1 VDLLLDVLLLPKCKI
16 DEALRLCHDVELLNK
31 IQNVS
36 QEVTESWDAGIPL
49 YAKEALNEAKQAK
62 IELLSLMLDEYNAR
76 MHKDVL
82 ERMQLA
88 EGSLAAYDMLKDPGF
103 IGKRYPRSKRKLSD
117 KDIKELDEL
126 FHAQNRTARGKEYD
140 ERQVRIDELLGFIK
154 PGKVKKAAAADLSS
168 PAPFKYGNKAHRDR
182 VAEIILDLAK
192 AGSGVLWQDLG
203 KAIKAEFTVANW
215 LDVRSVV
222 QFLKDSGQI
231 KRTDNIHEERFV
243 GAEVVASSY
252 DEPYLFVVDLDER
265 GYFKAHVEDMDG
277 QSIFSF
283 DNEIESEDDD
293 GDTQV
298 EYGDIW
304 LIEDGYMASRYDMDG
319 LRKYLVD
326 SDVIPVDSVLFDR
339 ESSFL
344 YHIEKMKREEQREK
358 EQEELDAA
366 EQVEAS
372 KDDVLSQIRSLSSG
386 TMSTLTGFN
395 KHSILDDV
403 QNEWLLWE
411 TKYKHYETW
420 QDSWIGW
427 MKWLGVE
434 MKNGKADKDDLYQH
448 FSHDLEAGVD
458 GDGEVTLLN
467 RLKDG
472 DRFKFAKEHKNPH
485 EYVARGNNWY
495 GSEEGG
501 DGGPWHGDGNMR
513 VIKLPAKAEA
523 AMSNVNKIKRSLKD
537 CQQLETE
544 MVIRFE
550 NGMLTKSQFERA
562 MADIEKKREPLFKQ
576 LAEEQAEAAV
586 LAVRLDGHG
595 RNFSK
600 QEIKEMREELVEMG
614 AYNNAEVDDM
624 DDEDVLGYWQAEI
637 GYIEMDDAACS
648 YAETAHA
655 AGAPDEYGLRW
666 AEWGRSGSK
675 VWKEK
680 WFKKEADREKF
691 FDKISEKDNFAEF
704 GAYTDPESSA
714 DCTYAEIAAASED
727 IKTKVI
733 ILWRKGRS
741 IRQIESELGV
751 VIKVPGSIS
760 DMSKNVL
767 SGNFDVHAESD
778 LSYELKE
785 LEADEETG
793 AAECGVYANNRIVAV
808 LTQRV
813 NDKGQKEWAL
823 VSHSKGKDGKRKVL
837 KWFGKGKPS
846 DKAVKKEE
854 DRVQMFKHMR

>member
-1 VDLLLDVLLLPKCKI
+1 MDLLLDVLLLPKCKI

-49 YAKEALNEAKQAK
+49 YAKEALNEARQAK

-126 FHAQNRTARGKEYD
+126 FHAQNRSARGKEYD
-140 ERQVRIDELLGFIK
+140 ERQARIDELLGFIK
-154 PGKVKKAAAADLSS
+154 PGKVKKAAAAA
-168 PAPFKYGNKAHRDR
+168 PA
-182 VAEIILDLAK
+182 
-192 AGSGVLWQDLG
+192 
-203 KAIKAEFTVANW
+203 T
-215 LDVRSVV
+215 
-222 QFLKDSGQI
+222 
-231 KRTDNIHEERFV
+231 
-243 GAEVVASSY
+243 ASSY
-252 DEPYLFVVDLDER
+252 DEPFLFVVDLDER
-265 GYFKAHVEDMDG
+265 GYFKAHVEDVDG
-277 QSIFSF
+277 KPIFSC
-283 DNEIESEDDD
+283 DN
-293 GDTQV
+293 
-298 EYGDIW
+298 
-304 LIEDGYMASRYDMDG
+304 
-319 LRKYLVD
+319 
-326 SDVIPVDSVLFDR
+326 
-339 ESSFL
+339 
-344 YHIEKMKREEQREK
+344 
-358 EQEELDAA
+358 
-366 EQVEAS
+366 
-372 KDDVLSQIRSLSSG
+372 
-386 TMSTLTGFN
+386 
-395 KHSILDDV
+395 
-403 QNEWLLWE
+403 
-411 TKYKHYETW
+411 
-420 QDSWIGW
+420 
-427 MKWLGVE
+427 
-434 MKNGKADKDDLYQH
+434 
-448 FSHDLEAGVD
+448 
-458 GDGEVTLLN
+458 
-467 RLKDG
+467 
-472 DRFKFAKEHKNPH
+472 
-485 EYVARGNNWY
+485 
-495 GSEEGG
+495 
-501 DGGPWHGDGNMR
+501 GNMR

-523 AMSNVNKIKRSLKD
+523 AMSNVNKIKRSLQD
-537 CQQLETE
+537 CRKLEEE
-544 MVIRFE
+544 MIIRFE

-648 YAETAHA
+648 YAETDDAGCAYA
-655 AGAPDEYGLRW
+655 AGAPDEFGLRW

-680 WFKKEADREKF
+680 WFKKETDREKF

-751 VIKVPGSIS
+751 IIQVPGSIS
-760 DMSKNVL
+760 DMNKNVL